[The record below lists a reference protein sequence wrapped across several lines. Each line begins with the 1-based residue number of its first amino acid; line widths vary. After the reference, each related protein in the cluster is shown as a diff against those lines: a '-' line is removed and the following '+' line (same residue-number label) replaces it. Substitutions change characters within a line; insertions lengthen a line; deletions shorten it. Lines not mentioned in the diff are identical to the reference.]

1 MFYSYA
7 IHSDQYII
15 IVWQV
20 LYQQFPFDIWPLLQ
34 LVAWFKGYTLKLLLI
49 LQWLGFTENHLPM
62 EKVSKKQPQL
72 LVFMFLYNCQI
83 KSLSRDCCLRSVPH
97 STSCRNMTARR
108 ESEKLRLDLG
118 RLLYL
123 LVRTTTVT
131 CSKHVAFLPN
141 HQRIIIERPKPVH
154 EGVIPTDL
162 QLNGSSCLPRVL
174 LSGQPRIP
182 LLRKSCLSLYR
193 KHRN

>member
-34 LVAWFKGYTLKLLLI
+34 LVAWFKGNTLNLLI

-72 LVFMFLYNCQI
+72 LVFMFLCNCQI
-83 KSLSRDCCLRSVPH
+83 KSLSRDCCLRSVPY

-108 ESEKLRLDLG
+108 ESEKSRLDLG

-131 CSKHVAFLPN
+131 CSKHVAFLGQPSEN
-141 HQRIIIERPKPVH
+141 HHRTTKTSTWGSNSHRSTTKR
-154 EGVIPTDL
+154 L
-162 QLNGSSCLPRVL
+162 QLFASGSALWPTTYPSVTEELLVL
-174 LSGQPRIP
+174 VS
-182 LLRKSCLSLYR
+182 
-193 KHRN
+193 